1 MGITVQLV
9 AVPPPILEALR
20 RHPSV
25 LDLVFE
31 CAGKREAL
39 RERAA
44 RARSGATDRFVL
56 GGVDPAE
63 LDGFLADPGLA
74 DAERCTRGEVDLD
87 KTWAG
92 IHFLVTGQPEP
103 GTGGGAG
110 NTPLDWALGGSEA
123 ALEGTPY
130 QVAPR
135 VVGAQQVI
143 AVAGALKGI
152 DAAELRGRF
161 DPQALERAGVYPDRL
176 WRRADA
182 AGDLFERF
190 AELVWFYKLAASRG
204 QAVLVCTTL

>member
-9 AVPPPILEALR
+9 AVPPSVLEALR

-31 CAGKREAL
+31 CSGKLEAL

-44 RARSGATDRFVL
+44 RARSGVADRFVL
-56 GGVDPAE
+56 GGVAPAE
-63 LDGFLADPGLA
+63 LDGFLADPGLE

-92 IHFLVTGQPEP
+92 IHFLLTGEPEP
-103 GTGGGAG
+103 NKGGAAT
-110 NTPLDWALGGSEA
+110 TPLAWALGGSEA

-135 VVGAQQVI
+135 VVGAQPVVL
-143 AVAGALKGI
+143 VAGALKRI
-152 DAAELRGRF
+152 DASELRTRF
-161 DPQALERAGVYPDRL
+161 DPHVLERAGVYPDRL

-182 AGDLFERF
+182 AVDLFERF

-204 QAVLVCTTL
+204 QAVLICTTL